1 MTGIT
6 LSLLAILI
14 AILFFVIMLGL
25 GVYYIFNQ
33 DKVHA
38 WVLGD
43 SPENYKHFFVTT
55 PS

>member
-6 LSLLAILI
+6 FSLLAMLI

-33 DKVHA
+33 DKIHG
-38 WVLGD
+38 WILGD
-43 SPENYKHFFVTT
+43 KAENYKHYFIS
-55 PS
+55 PNA